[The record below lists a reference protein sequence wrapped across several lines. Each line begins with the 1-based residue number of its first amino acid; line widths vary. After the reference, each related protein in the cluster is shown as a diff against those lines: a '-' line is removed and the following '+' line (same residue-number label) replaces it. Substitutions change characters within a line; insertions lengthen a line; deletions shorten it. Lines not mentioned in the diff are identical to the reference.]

1 MKRVLIM
8 EDNLSLA
15 FDWKDEFE
23 LKKFDVT
30 LCSDADQAISHLN
43 DSDFD
48 IVVTDLF
55 VPKGRGGLHVI
66 AKLLR
71 MGKSAPPSIA
81 VTGASDL
88 THRSDDTNYF
98 LSQAQKLGASVSVK
112 KPVSPETLV
121 SIAMDLCS

>member
-88 THRSDDTNYF
+88 TLHRNGLMF
-98 LSQAQKLGASVSVK
+98 LRY
-112 KPVSPETLV
+112 
-121 SIAMDLCS
+121 